1 MSMRSV
7 KYLKLREELKPYM
20 KVLREAS
27 RTIRDQDVS
36 NYPIFVFHQ
45 QEVEIGVV
53 LVDRET
59 VAGNWSVNAS
69 TLEEFVAR
77 QLIEEENVPGFK
89 KHYRD
94 PNTHFC
100 LFVVSEID
108 PEFIFIPQEL
118 TGDN

>member
-1 MSMRSV
+1 MRDV
-7 KYLKLREELKPYM
+7 KYLKLREEIKPYL

-27 RTIRDQDVS
+27 SMIRDQDVS
-36 NYPIFVFHQ
+36 NYPIFVFYQ
-45 QEVEIGVV
+45 QEIELGVT
-53 LVDRET
+53 LVDREGT
-59 VAGNWSVNAS
+59 AGNWSVNAS

-94 PNTHFC
+94 PEKHFC
-100 LFVVSEID
+100 LFVLSELGA
-108 PEFIFIPQEL
+108 EFIFIPQEL

>member
-1 MSMRSV
+1 M
-7 KYLKLREELKPYM
+7 
-20 KVLREAS
+20 
-27 RTIRDQDVS
+27 IRDEDVS

-45 QEVEIGVV
+45 QEIELGVS
-53 LVDRET
+53 LIDNEK

-77 QLIEEENVPGFK
+77 QLIEEDHVQGFK

-94 PNTHFC
+94 PETHFC
-100 LFVVSEID
+100 LFVLSELGA
-108 PEFIFIPQEL
+108 EFIFIPQEL

>member
-1 MSMRSV
+1 MRSV
-7 KYLKLREELKPYM
+7 KYLKLREELKPYF

-27 RTIRDQDVS
+27 NTIRDQEVS

-45 QEVEIGVV
+45 QEIEIGVE
-53 LVDRET
+53 LVDRAK
-59 VAGNWSVNAS
+59 VQGNWSVNAS

-77 QLIEEENVPGFK
+77 QLIEEENIPGFK
-89 KHYRD
+89 KHFCD

-100 LFVVSEID
+100 LFLVTEID
-108 PEFIFIPQEL
+108 AEFIFIPQEL

>member
-1 MSMRSV
+1 MRDV
-7 KYLKLREELKPYM
+7 KYLKLREEIKPYL
-20 KVLREAS
+20 KVLKEAS
-27 RTIRDQDVS
+27 RMIRDQDVS

-45 QEVEIGVV
+45 QEVELGIVI
-53 LVDRET
+53 VDRSE
-59 VAGNWSVNAS
+59 VSGNWSVSAS

-94 PNTHFC
+94 PDAHFC
-100 LFVVSEID
+100 LFVLSELGA
-108 PEFIFIPQEL
+108 EFIFIPQEL